1 LVFSWFILAFR
12 TAGHPTST
20 SHWGEADLQVY
31 YMKEQ
36 IRKKKCVGLAR
47 GLVKKENLKH
57 KTHVYSF
64 S

>member
-36 IRKKKCVGLAR
+36 IRKKKMCGLSKRASQKR
-47 GLVKKENLKH
+47 KP
-57 KTHVYSF
+57 KT
-64 S
+64 